1 MRRTGRTGTISA
13 PMDVAIAVAQGL
25 GYLFAAAALCY
36 APLGR
41 LAAIVLVLGA
51 ILGAVAAGLGPA
63 ERDLLT
69 THTFVAYRGQE
80 LEPTA
85 VHFPTGT
92 KTAPGWQW
100 PLPYAGFA
108 LLWSGILLRR
118 RTQDTEGENA
128 YVLPLALGWTA
139 MAAWIGMQFLAA
151 PEDVVQPYALER
163 FLWPA
168 GLALALRT
176 ASSVRSLLVLLM
188 VLAVGATALRLPAAL
203 FSKYASDANL
213 GTTLDVHTITDIVH
227 PIQRVQFEPPLEPGS
242 AEQQFWLI
250 WAEHVIVFPSLHL
263 MSYFGFAFAIWLM
276 QRQSRKG

>member
-1 MRRTGRTGTISA
+1 
-13 PMDVAIAVAQGL
+13 MDVATAVLQGL

-41 LAAIVLVLGA
+41 LAAIVLMLGA
-51 ILGAVAAGLGPA
+51 ILGAVIAGFGPG

-80 LEPTA
+80 LDPTA

-108 LLWSGILLRR
+108 LIWSVILLRR
-118 RTQDTEGENA
+118 RSQNPEDENP

-139 MAAWIGMQFLAA
+139 MAAWLGMQFLAA

-168 GLALALRT
+168 GLALALRSAT
-176 ASSVRSLLVLLM
+176 TVRSLLVLLM
-188 VLAVGATALRLPAAL
+188 LLAVGATALRLPAAL
-203 FSKYASDANL
+203 FSKYAQL
-213 GTTLDVHTITDIVH
+213 GTSLDVHTITDIVH
-227 PIQRVQFEPPLEPGS
+227 PIQRAQFEPPLEPGS
-242 AEQQFWLI
+242 AAQQFWLI

-276 QRQSRKG
+276 QRQHGKP